1 MKLPHPFLFI
11 AGYRI
16 YSTQSGN
23 AERVL
28 ALCKNKDIPYSKTRL
43 DGDTL
48 CFSVPFFY
56 VFKFEKAAR
65 ADNIELVSISSHGL
79 LSLIL
84 RYRKRYGIFLGI
96 LLSVWLI
103 ILSESVI
110 WDIRIDGERRLSERE
125 VRAVLSDC
133 GLDLGTKRRDIDVDT
148 LENRIMIYSDDIA
161 WISVNIIGTVAEVE
175 IRELDLAPEDEDEE
189 LSAASNLVA
198 ARDGKIVGFENVG
211 GNIAVEIGESVSHG
225 QLLIGGIYGDEENGF
240 RYCNPKGRV
249 LAETVRTKEIKI
261 PRKAEQKRYTG
272 EVKCEK
278 YLIFFKKRIKF
289 FTNYRNLPPTCDKIV
304 IEEFLSAPRD
314 TELPFGVMTVRYL
327 EYENKEVSRDDV
339 TLSNIAD
346 AAVDGYIA
354 TELAD
359 ASILRKKIEFEI
371 YDEYLLARCKIK
383 CIEDIAVRKKLTLE
397 G

>member
-28 ALCKNKDIPYSKTRL
+28 AFCKSKDIPYSKTRL

-84 RYRKRYGIFLGI
+84 RYRKRYGIFLGL

-198 ARDGKIVGFENVG
+198 ARDGRIVGFENVG

-289 FTNYRNLPPTCDKIV
+289 FTNYRNLPPTCDKII

-339 TLSNIAD
+339 TLGNIAD

-371 YDEYLLARCKIK
+371 YDEYLLAHCKIK